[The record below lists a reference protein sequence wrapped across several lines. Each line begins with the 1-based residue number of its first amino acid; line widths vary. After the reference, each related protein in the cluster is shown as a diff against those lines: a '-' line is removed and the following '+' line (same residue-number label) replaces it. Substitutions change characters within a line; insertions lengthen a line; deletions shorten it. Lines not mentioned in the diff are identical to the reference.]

1 MDFGRTKELDT
12 IDFTL
17 PPNHTGIEKVLG
29 GKKHGAPKVYIG
41 GVLWS
46 DEGFVGTIYPDRAKA
61 TNYSKYYT
69 RQFNTIEL
77 NSSHY
82 RIPDI
87 QKVQK
92 WYEEAP
98 SDFKFCPKIP
108 QAISHSR
115 NLIEALD
122 YVNEFQYSFNALQ
135 HKLGTSF
142 LQLPP
147 HFAPNRLNEL
157 LDFLDKC
164 SIRNLAIELRH
175 PQWFTEQTALNTLS
189 NYLYKNNMSLVLTD
203 TPTRRDVLHMRQ
215 TNKTAFIRFNANDKH
230 ATDYVRINQW
240 INRLYNWLQLGLETI
255 YFFIHTPTQTTMP
268 ELVTYFIQQLKKECG
283 ITLIPPKIKTI
294 EIDNKLF

>member
-1 MDFGRTKELDT
+1 MDFGRTTHLDA
-12 IDFTL
+12 IDYTL
-17 PPNHTGIEKVLG
+17 PTNHIGIEKVLG
-29 GKKHGAPKVYIG
+29 GKKHNAPKVYIG

-46 DEGFVGTIYPDRAKA
+46 DEGFVGTIYPDKAKA

-82 RIPDI
+82 RIPEI

-98 SDFKFCPKIP
+98 SDFRFCPKIP
-108 QAISHSR
+108 QAVSHSR
-115 NLIEALD
+115 NLSESLD
-122 YVNEFQYSFNALQ
+122 FLNEFHTVFKALQ
-135 HKLGTSF
+135 HKFGTCF

-164 SIRNLAIELRH
+164 SIQNLAIELRH
-175 PQWFTEQTALNTLS
+175 PQWFTEKLALNTLS

-203 TPTRRDVLHMRQ
+203 TPTRRDVLHMRI

-230 ATDYVRINQW
+230 ASDYIRINEW
-240 INRLYNWLQLGLETI
+240 IARLYEWLQMGLENI
-255 YFFIHTPTQTTMP
+255 YFFIHTPTQTNMP

-283 ITLIPPKIKTI
+283 ITLNPPKIKTI
-294 EIDNKLF
+294 EMDNKLF